1 MRIFRYGWIVVGLA
15 IASCTGRVALP
26 GRISPVAI
34 PTPTPTPGEASPAGV
49 FLPSPMP
56 TTTAQ
61 PLPTPTPDPYADLT
75 IEALRRRAYGGG
87 SIRLERVLAV
97 TPAFTRTLFTYPSDG
112 LTIYGFMNIPQ
123 GKGPFPVVIVLH
135 GYVDPARYSTMA
147 YTTRYADAFARAGF
161 LVLHPNYRNYPPSDE
176 GPNMFRVGYAVDVL
190 NLIAMLPTLPMA
202 RADAVGL
209 FGHSMGGGIAL
220 RVLAVNPTI
229 RAAVLYGSM
238 SADERRNF
246 ERIFQW
252 SGGARGREE
261 LSVPEEILR
270 RISPA
275 AYLEDIRTPIQIHHG
290 AADATVPPE
299 WSRELYE
306 RLRALGKT
314 VEWFE
319 YPGQPH
325 TFPAG
330 SPADRLLLE
339 RSIAFFQK
347 HLGGGE

>member
-1 MRIFRYGWIVVGLA
+1 MRIFLYGWIVVGLMA
-15 IASCTGRVALP
+15 MSCARRAASP
-26 GRISPVAI
+26 GGTSPIGIPSPTLTPVKTSPAGSSTPMPTATAR
-34 PTPTPTPGEASPAGV
+34 PTPTS
-49 FLPSPMP
+49 
-56 TTTAQ
+56 
-61 PLPTPTPDPYADLT
+61 TPDPYADLT
-75 IEALRRRAYGGG
+75 IEALRQRPYGGG
-87 SIRLERVLAV
+87 SIHLERTLTV

-112 LTIYGFMNIPQ
+112 LTIYGFMDIPR

-135 GYVDPARYSTMA
+135 GYVDPARYQTLA
-147 YTTRYADAFARAGF
+147 YTTRYADALARAGF
-161 LVLHPNYRNYPPSDE
+161 LVLHPNYRNHPPSDT

-190 NLIAMLPTLPMA
+190 NLIALLPTPPVA

-220 RVLAVNPTI
+220 RVLVVNPKI

-238 SADERRNF
+238 SADERKNF
-246 ERIFQW
+246 ERILQW
-252 SGGARGREE
+252 SGGAHGREE
-261 LSVPEEILR
+261 LSVPEEILQ

-275 AYLEDIRTPIQIHHG
+275 SYLQDIQTPIQIHHG

-306 RLRALGKT
+306 QLRALGKA

-339 RSIAFFQK
+339 RSIAFFRK
-347 HLGGGE
+347 HLGGNP

>member
-1 MRIFRYGWIVVGLA
+1 MRIFLPGWLMVGLMA
-15 IASCTGRVALP
+15 VSCTGRAGPP
-26 GRISPVAI
+26 GGASPVGIPSPTRIPMEARPAGASI
-34 PTPTPTPGEASPAGV
+34 PTPTATARPTPTS
-49 FLPSPMP
+49 
-56 TTTAQ
+56 
-61 PLPTPTPDPYADLT
+61 TPDPYAELT
-75 IEALRRRAYGGG
+75 VEALRQRAYGGG
-87 SIRLERVLAV
+87 AIRIERTLAV

-112 LTIYGFMNIPQ
+112 LTIYGFMNIPR

-135 GYVDPARYSTMA
+135 GYVDPARYQTLA
-147 YTTRYADAFARAGF
+147 YTTRYADALARAGF
-161 LVLHPNYRNYPPSDE
+161 LVLHPNYRNHPPSDT
-176 GPNMFRVGYAVDVL
+176 GPNMFRVGYAIDVL
-190 NLIAMLPTLPMA
+190 NLIALLPTLPAA

-220 RVLAVNPTI
+220 RVLVVNPEI

-238 SADERRNF
+238 SADERKNF
-246 ERIFQW
+246 ERILQW
-252 SGGARGREE
+252 SGGTRGREE
-261 LSVPEEILR
+261 LSVPEEILH

-275 AYLEDIRTPIQIHHG
+275 FYLRDIRTPIQIHHG

-306 RLRALGKT
+306 QLRAMGKT

-330 SPADRLLLE
+330 STADRLLLE
-339 RSIAFFQK
+339 RSIAFFRK
-347 HLGGGE
+347 YLGGNP